1 MLAVPLAHGFGAA
14 RSFVGLVIPC
24 WVSPCPVGHR
34 RFTVALAPIQTAR
47 CGEDPNFNENHL
59 RETDK
64 GNMNIIVRYC
74 GLTKRAVWQE
84 LVETNL
90 KKLQNLA
97 TIATARVTLEWQRG
111 VKPAFR
117 VLTELEVPGPDF
129 HAEASDYTLPAALVK
144 VVKGLEKQ
152 IRSRKNRR
160 ADKWKTNVRLG
171 LNPART
177 SSGLVGARA

>member
-1 MLAVPLAHGFGAA
+1 M
-14 RSFVGLVIPC
+14 RSPSFKPPC
-24 WVSPCPVGHR
+24 GGW
-34 RFTVALAPIQTAR
+34 
-47 CGEDPNFNENHL
+47 DPKSNENLL
-59 RETDK
+59 RKLTK

-97 TIATARVTLEWQRG
+97 AIATARVTLEWQRG

-129 HAEASDYTLPAALVK
+129 HAEASDHTLPAALVK
-144 VVKGLEKQ
+144 AVKSLEKQ

>member
-1 MLAVPLAHGFGAA
+1 
-14 RSFVGLVIPC
+14 
-24 WVSPCPVGHR
+24 
-34 RFTVALAPIQTAR
+34 
-47 CGEDPNFNENHL
+47 
-59 RETDK
+59 
-64 GNMNIIVRYC
+64 MNIIVRYC
-74 GLTKRAVWQE
+74 GLTKRAVWEE

-97 TIATARVTLEWQRG
+97 AIATARVTLEWQRG
-111 VKPAFR
+111 IKPAFR

-129 HAEASDYTLPAALVK
+129 HAEASDHTLPAALVK
-144 VVKGLEKQ
+144 VVRSLEKQ

>member
-1 MLAVPLAHGFGAA
+1 
-14 RSFVGLVIPC
+14 
-24 WVSPCPVGHR
+24 
-34 RFTVALAPIQTAR
+34 
-47 CGEDPNFNENHL
+47 
-59 RETDK
+59 
-64 GNMNIIVRYC
+64 MNIIVRYC

-97 TIATARVTLEWQRG
+97 AIATARVTLESQHG

-129 HAEASDYTLPAALVK
+129 HAEASDYTLAAALVK
-144 VVKGLEKQ
+144 VVKRLEKQ

-177 SSGLVGARA
+177 SSGLVGARV